1 MNVAAVF
8 AIASAAVGIGLAL
21 FLLVLTRAPG
31 WDEQRP
37 FAAVAL
43 TAGLAAATNF
53 HWSLP
58 VAPETAELFAR
69 VQLLFL
75 GLHVVAWH
83 VHAGVAT
90 SRPPTVASLVL
101 AAGTVAASC
110 LCLVPGLVYGE
121 SAHHTALGVRYLDL
135 RPTASGMVL
144 LGFLTTSALSP
155 LLRYLGAW
163 RRGVR
168 EAGTFAAALGALLA
182 MAGND
187 ALVTAGAL
195 GGPYLMDF
203 GFLLPVAAAGI
214 TLTRRFTAD
223 ARALGELRAR
233 LERRVEERTQALV
246 QAQESLHQ
254 AEKLGALARLAAGVA
269 HEINNPAAAAL
280 ANLEYVEAQLAGPAR
295 PATEA
300 LDAVRETR
308 GSMERIVRTVR
319 ELRDAGKAALE
330 PPSSRV
336 PVALDA
342 AVDGAVCTARVRFGD
357 GARIEAAIPPG
368 LLALGQPEPL
378 AQALGHLL
386 VNAVQAA
393 GPEGLV
399 TVAAA
404 RDGARLR
411 LTVTDDGAGIGA
423 GALRLV
429 FEPYYSTR
437 PFGDGSGLGLSI
449 SRGLIVSLGGELRLE
464 SEPGRGTR
472 AVVLL
477 DAAART

>member
-1 MNVAAVF
+1 
-8 AIASAAVGIGLAL
+8 
-21 FLLVLTRAPG
+21 
-31 WDEQRP
+31 
-37 FAAVAL
+37 
-43 TAGLAAATNF
+43 
-53 HWSLP
+53 
-58 VAPETAELFAR
+58 
-69 VQLLFL
+69 
-75 GLHVVAWH
+75 VVAWH

-90 SRPPTVASLVL
+90 SRAPTVASLVL
-101 AAGTVAASC
+101 AAGTVAASV

-121 SAHHTALGVRYLDL
+121 PAHHVALGVSYLDL

-144 LGFLTTSALSP
+144 LGFLTASALAP
-155 LLRYLGAW
+155 LLRFVEAW

-168 EAGTFAAALGALLA
+168 GAGTFAAALGALLA

-187 ALVTAGAL
+187 ALVTAGAI

-203 GFLLPVAAAGI
+203 GFLVPVVAVGI
-214 TLTRRFTAD
+214 TLTRRFSED
-223 ARALGELRAR
+223 ARALGELRAQ
-233 LERRVEERTQALV
+233 LERRVEERTRELV
-246 QAQESLHQ
+246 RAQEALHQ

-280 ANLEYVEAQLAGPAR
+280 ANLEYVEAQLAGPAH
-295 PATEA
+295 PAPEA

-308 GSMERIVRTVR
+308 GSMERIARTVR
-319 ELRDAGKAALE
+319 ELRDAGRAALE
-330 PPSSRV
+330 PPSARV
-336 PVALDA
+336 PVPLDA
-342 AVDGAVCTARVRFGD
+342 AVEAAVRAARVRFGD
-357 GARIEAAIPPG
+357 RVRIEAAVPPG
-368 LLALGQPEPL
+368 LQALGRPEPL

-386 VNAVQAA
+386 ANAAQAV

-411 LTVTDDGAGIGA
+411 LTVADDGAGIDA
-423 GALRLV
+423 DTLRLV

-437 PFGDGSGLGLSI
+437 AFGDGSGLGLSI
-449 SRGLIVSLGGELRLE
+449 SRGLVLSLGGELLLE

-477 DAAART
+477 DAAAA